1 MAVGNTFGRFFND
14 SDLDQVENF
23 INGILST
30 PDVPRENDNERIS
43 SDFLNNF
50 FEEDENNK
58 NKSELD
64 QVLSQF
70 SVPAERLLR
79 YNAYDEIYKSV
90 AMIRR
95 IIKVYKSNIIQK
107 NPVNGL
113 WYLLRKTDFS
123 KDKNIDTEQWADLS
137 KKYYEGVLTA
147 FKIQH
152 YLKNLY
158 LHDQLVYGNCLIEVV
173 DLKKETDKVDLKKI
187 SILNEVNSLED
198 QVNKFSKTTPDIL
211 IEDAI
216 KTIANSL
223 YKVVSINEEIVGK
236 VDEESKIEEENSRDL
251 RFKNVLIRTHK
262 PHNIIILE
270 TKYRT
275 TLGYLE
281 VCRDQNSSANNIT
294 KTLSS
299 ITSRISSVISSG
311 EKDTITSRDEIL
323 NRIIKYMLKKVT
335 NSEAKFND
343 EVIQNLKRFVV
354 EQNYQNQQSNLKP
367 VEVRFIPVNR
377 IINFSFPSSENY
389 PYGGSVIEPLLLPGK
404 LFILSQLSNIYMK
417 LSRAPLTRKWIIDES

>member
-23 INGILST
+23 VNGILST
-30 PDVPRENDNERIS
+30 PDIPRENDNERIS

-50 FEEDENNK
+50 FEENEDNNK

-79 YNAYDEIYKSV
+79 YNAYDEIYRSV

-95 IIKVYKSNIIQK
+95 IVKVYKSNIIQK

-123 KDKNIDTEQWADLS
+123 KEKNIDTEQWADLS
-137 KKYYEGVLTA
+137 KKYYEGVLTV

-158 LHDQLVYGNCLIEVV
+158 LHDQLMYGNCVLEVV

-187 SILNEVNSLED
+187 SILNEIGSLEN
-198 QVNKFSKTTPDIL
+198 QVSKFNRSTPDL
-211 IEDAI
+211 MIEEAI
-216 KTIANSL
+216 KTIASSL
-223 YKVVSINEEIVGK
+223 YKVIPITEEIVGK
-236 VDEESKIEEENSRDL
+236 VDEEVKAEENSREL
-251 RFKNVLIRTHK
+251 RFKNVLIRAHK

-281 VCRDQNSSANNIT
+281 VCRDANSSANNIT

-299 ITSRISSVISSG
+299 ITSRISSIVSDG
-311 EKDTITSRDEIL
+311 ERDTVTSRDEIL

-354 EQNYQNQQSNLKP
+354 EQNYQNNQSNLKP

-377 IINFSFPSSENY
+377 IVNFSFPSSENY

-417 LSRAPLTRKWIIDES
+417 LSRAPLTRKWIID